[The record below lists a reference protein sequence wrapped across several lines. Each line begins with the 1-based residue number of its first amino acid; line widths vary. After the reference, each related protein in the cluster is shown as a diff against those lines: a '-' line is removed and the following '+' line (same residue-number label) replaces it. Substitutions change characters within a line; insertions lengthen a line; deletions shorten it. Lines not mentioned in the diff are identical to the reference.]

1 MSSFN
6 SKLQIIAS
14 DLRVISYYPKLT
26 PALGSVTATILFSEL
41 IKFWISNNQKPF
53 FKYKEPCQ
61 TPYYKAGE
69 SWIEILGF
77 TRREFD
83 SALKKLVD
91 LGVVST
97 RIDIERKTWYSLN
110 NEKVVAIFGG
120 VK

>member
-1 MSSFN
+1 MSSLN

-61 TPYYKAGE
+61 TPCYKAGE